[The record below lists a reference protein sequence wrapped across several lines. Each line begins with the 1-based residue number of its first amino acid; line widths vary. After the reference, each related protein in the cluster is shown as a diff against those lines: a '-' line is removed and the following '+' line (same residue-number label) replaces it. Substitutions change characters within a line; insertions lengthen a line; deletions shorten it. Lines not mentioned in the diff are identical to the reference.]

1 MCHQAALSPA
11 VSNLSKKRGF
21 KSSAVN
27 CSVVFRQNDHWSFIM
42 SKSLSEQQAAI
53 FKALG
58 HASRLMMVK
67 ALGTGDKCV
76 NELHELVGG
85 DLSTISKHLTV
96 LKNAGIVETYKQGN
110 FVFYHLTLQ
119 CVSTFIRC
127 LENASPFN
135 ENQEATSHDKAGQCR
150 CKRSS

>member
-1 MCHQAALSPA
+1 MYHRTVMLIWRFNA
-11 VSNLSKKRGF
+11 SKKRSCLF
-21 KSSAVN
+21 VRYLMLDAL
-27 CSVVFRQNDHWSFIM
+27 RQNDHWSSIM

-119 CVSTFIRC
+119 CVSTFIQC
-127 LENASPFN
+127 LENASTLN
-135 ENQEATSHDKAGQCR
+135 ENPEATPHDNAGQCR

>member
-1 MCHQAALSPA
+1 
-11 VSNLSKKRGF
+11 
-21 KSSAVN
+21 
-27 CSVVFRQNDHWSFIM
+27 M

-119 CVSTFIRC
+119 CVSTFIQC
-127 LENASPFN
+127 LENASTLN
-135 ENQEATSHDKAGQCR
+135 ENPEATPHDNAGQCR

>member
-1 MCHQAALSPA
+1 MYHQTVLLSRRI
-11 VSNLSKKRGF
+11 NTSKKRSCLF
-21 KSSAVN
+21 VRYLMLD
-27 CSVVFRQNDHWSFIM
+27 VLRQNDHWSSIM
-42 SKSLSEQQAAI
+42 SKNLSEQQAAI

-67 ALGTGDKCV
+67 ALGAGDKCV

-119 CVSTFIRC
+119 CVSTFIHC
-127 LENASPFN
+127 LENASPLN
-135 ENQEATSHDKAGQCR
+135 ENQEATSHDNAGQCC